1 MEQLRYRQPM
11 ATETRNTGASTYTAA
26 TSSLKVKVYH
36 RDEQFIAKV
45 EGGWWV
51 AHRLM
56 AWQRDRQYAA

>member
-11 ATETRNTGASTYTAA
+11 ATEERHTGASTYSAP

-36 RDEQFIAKV
+36 RDEQFIAV

>member
-1 MEQLRYRQPM
+1 MV
-11 ATETRNTGASTYTAA
+11 TEKRTTGASTDCAP

-36 RDEQFIAKV
+36 RDEQFIAEV

-56 AWQRDRQYAA
+56 AWRRDRGLAGRHA

>member
-1 MEQLRYRQPM
+1 M